1 MPLIKLLRLSHWT
14 KNLFLFLPLFFSG
27 HVGDWHALLLCLS
40 GFLAFGLSAS
50 FIYII
55 NDVRDVEED
64 RLHPVKQNRPLA
76 SGQISTHL
84 GLGLAFMLLTSGLV
98 IAAVLNTVFL
108 YVLAGY
114 VAMNLAYSMG
124 LKKMPIIDVSM
135 ISTGFVLRVVSG
147 GVLGEVAIS
156 HWIIVMTFLLAL
168 FLALAKRRD
177 DLVIHRDSGKVMRK
191 SLEGYNLDFINA
203 AMTFMSGVIVVA
215 YLMYTLSA
223 EVIQR
228 MGTDKLYL
236 TGLFV
241 IMGLMRYMQLTL
253 VFERSGNP
261 TQILLQDRTIQVVL
275 IGWMLS
281 FVVVLYSGKWI
292 PMLAQ

>member
-27 HVGDWHALLLCLS
+27 HVGDWDALLLCLS

-50 FIYII
+50 SIYII

-64 RLHPVKQNRPLA
+64 RQHPVKQHRPFA
-76 SGQISTHL
+76 SGQVSTRL
-84 GLGLAFMLLTSGLV
+84 GLGLAFMLLSSGLV
-98 IAAVLNTVFL
+98 IAAVLNALFL
-108 YVLAGY
+108 YVLIGY

-124 LKKMPIIDVSM
+124 LKHMPIIDVSM
-135 ISTGFVLRVVSG
+135 IATGFVLRVVSG
-147 GVLGEVAIS
+147 GVLSEVAVS

-191 SLEGYNLDFINA
+191 SMEGYNLDFVNA
-203 AMTFMSGVIVVA
+203 AMTLMSGVIVVA
-215 YLMYTLSA
+215 YLMYTLST

-241 IMGLMRYMQLTL
+241 IMGLMRYLQLTL
-253 VFERSGNP
+253 VYERSGNP
-261 TQILLQDRTIQVVL
+261 TQILLRDRTIQIVL
-275 IGWMLS
+275 LGWMLS
-281 FVVVLYSGKWI
+281 FVVILYSGQWVH
-292 PMLAQ
+292 Q